1 MTDAF
6 SGIRVLDF
14 TSTIAGPH
22 CARLLA
28 DLGADVIKIEPPDGD
43 MMRSRL
49 PLRNG
54 ASTLFGQLNAGK
66 RCVVLDLKRPDAVA
80 AAKRLAGDADVVVEN
95 FRPGVM
101 ARLGLDYPT
110 LAALN
115 PRLIYCAI
123 SGYGQTGPSA
133 ARPALP
139 VFRQARTTWAP
150 RSARTRAACRPSPV
164 LAPVTTAVCPDRSGI
179 SASVQCRRSPTS
191 C

>member
-66 RCVVLDLKRPDAVA
+66 RCVVLDLKRPEAVA

-101 ARLGLDYPT
+101 ARLESSDYP
-110 LAALN
+110 
-115 PRLIYCAI
+115 
-123 SGYGQTGPSA
+123 
-133 ARPALP
+133 
-139 VFRQARTTWAP
+139 
-150 RSARTRAACRPSPV
+150 
-164 LAPVTTAVCPDRSGI
+164 
-179 SASVQCRRSPTS
+179 RRSPRSTRG
-191 C
+191 